1 MAISFPE
8 RLLKHAASVVMD
20 WHPSP
25 QDKGSGGNRIVAT
38 EGYSMLRVVIMFVR
52 ASVSQC
58 LALLSYF
65 NGHAKIAKI
74 CQDSPP
80 I

>member
-38 EGYSMLRVVIMFVR
+38 EGYSMLRLVIMFVR
-52 ASVSQC
+52 A